1 VLVIEHRLRMLVDP
15 ARVMDLVR
23 EGTFSLLHPAVA
35 RFYDRI
41 AQTPHRSMRGCRS
54 PPGRGHLQD
63 HPGACAKRR
72 SALAG
77 HSPRDPSRA
86 CARRC
91 RAERADDAFQI
102 TKLIRKLLMYLGMG
116 AL

>member
-1 VLVIEHRLRMLVDP
+1 MTESRKRRTGRCADAE
-15 ARVMDLVR
+15 ARQVAV
-23 EGTFSLLHPAVA
+23 TFRTTS
-35 RFYDRI
+35 
-41 AQTPHRSMRGCRS
+41 
-54 PPGRGHLQD
+54 